1 MRHST
6 IRRLLPLTLLGVLWL
21 AMGCGPVQ
29 STYLILSAQAELD
42 GARAAQADRYA
53 PYEYTAANQY
63 LDKARE
69 EQGYAEFGASVD
81 FAYKAKELAKEGKK
95 RSLSK
100 QQEESPPE
108 LIESGDAPVIIK
120 GQDTEQSPT
129 SVKIVP
135 VPVEEGTRPPE

>member
-1 MRHST
+1 MDRS
-6 IRRLLPLTLLGVLWL
+6 RAAFLLPLIALGTSLWGS
-21 AMGCGPVQ
+21 GCGPVQ
-29 STYLILSAQAELD
+29 STYLIVSAQAELD
-42 GARAAQADRYA
+42 AARAAQADRYA
-53 PYEYTAANQY
+53 PYEYTAADQY
-63 LDKARE
+63 LAKARE
-69 EQGYAEFGASVD
+69 EQGYAEFGAAVD

-100 QQEESPPE
+100 QQEETPPE

-120 GQDTEQSPT
+120 GDDANPSPS